1 MAAVDAKMVKE
12 LRDKTAAPMMDCREA
27 LAASDGDMEKAIVF
41 LRQKGLAAANKKMDR
56 ATKDGKIISY
66 IHPGDKLGVMV
77 EIFCETDFVARGNEF
92 TEFARDIAMQI
103 AAATPRYLAKEEV
116 PESVLEQERAI
127 YRTQAQGSNK
137 PANVIEKIVAGKLE
151 KFYSEVCLI
160 EQPFIK
166 DDKMTI
172 RDVVKGAIAKFGEN
186 ISIGRFA
193 RFKLGETA

>member
-77 EIFCETDFVARGNEF
+77 
-92 TEFARDIAMQI
+92 
-103 AAATPRYLAKEEV
+103 KV
-116 PESVLEQERAI
+116 PEPVPDP
-127 YRTQAQGSNK
+127 K
-137 PANVIEKIVAGKLE
+137 PAAKKPV
-151 KFYSEVCLI
+151 
-160 EQPFIK
+160 
-166 DDKMTI
+166 T
-172 RDVVKGAIAKFGEN
+172 KGAHGKK
-186 ISIGRFA
+186 R
-193 RFKLGETA
+193 